1 MPGPEPDGSGVQ
13 YCDPHR
19 IADLRKLLARYGIGL
34 AVHPPAARLPGSYW
48 GEPEAG
54 IVGSTL
60 HLRPDTPVHSALHEA
75 CHLICMDA
83 ARRSTVHTD
92 AGGNDPEEE
101 AVCLLQ
107 VLLADHLPG
116 VGRRR
121 LMADMDAWGYS
132 FRLGSTAAWVANDSG
147 DARDWLRLHGL
158 VDATGRVTFRLRDTM
173 AAQPAA
179 ACNNQASMA

>member
-1 MPGPEPDGSGVQ
+1 MQ
-13 YCDPHR
+13 YCHPLHV
-19 IADLRKLLARYGIGL
+19 AALRELLGRYGIGI
-34 AVHPPAARLPGSYW
+34 AVHPPAAPLPGSYW

-83 ARRSTVHTD
+83 TRRSTVHTD
-92 AGGNDPEEE
+92 AGGDDPEEA

-107 VLLADHLPG
+107 ILLADQLPG
-116 VGRRR
+116 VGRES

-132 FRLGSTAAWVANDSG
+132 FRLGSTAAWLADDS
-147 DARDWLRLHGL
+147 
-158 VDATGRVTFRLRDTM
+158 VDAWHWLQMHQLIDGRGRATFRLRDATPAGTTVSCNRPATM
-173 AAQPAA
+173 A
-179 ACNNQASMA
+179 